1 MQATS
6 QAFVQAGCRAVLR
19 TPGPIRGVRFH
30 WGANSRPKIGFTRQI
45 RDFASGSAW

>member
-19 TPGPIRGVRFH
+19 TPGQSAACIFTGVRIH
-30 WGANSRPKIGFTRQI
+30 DRK
-45 RDFASGSAW
+45 